1 MTCLRTQTPTC
12 IEWVKASWPCFGEYL
27 IVAFL
32 ICPRL
37 PELVGL
43 EPRGLPSRLSRMR
56 EMRRYSTQ
64 SKTGLK
70 STSPKCLLK
79 STWTATVSHSPVF
92 IHPLYSL
99 CYLCYMSLS
108 YCILLPCILPMWS
121 SQGVGH
127 PWALSVQFGA
137 ECCVVVYPQ
146 HVRCGPSA
154 TLDIIIAP
162 PPHLT
167 LSTLCGRSSGRSG
180 HVIVYSLCFPE
191 PLAGTDWGDKPYN
204 GHRVIAFLS
213 LLHASICWTMD
224 WCVINL

>member
-1 MTCLRTQTPTC
+1 MTLFW
-12 IEWVKASWPCFGEYL
+12 WVFDS
-27 IVAFL
+27 
-32 ICPRL
+32 
-37 PELVGL
+37 
-43 EPRGLPSRLSRMR
+43 
-56 EMRRYSTQ
+56 
-64 SKTGLK
+64 
-70 STSPKCLLK
+70 CLLNLSQVARAGRFGTKGLAISFVSSEEDVKILNSVQDRFQVNVTEMPFEIDVNSYSK
-79 STWTATVSHSPVF
+79 SLACLHSSTLLPMLHVT
-92 IHPLYSL
+92 
-99 CYLCYMSLS
+99 
-108 YCILLPCILPMWS
+108 ILLRS

-137 ECCVVVYPQ
+137 ECCAVVYPQ

-154 TLDIIIAP
+154 TLDINIT
-162 PPHLT
+162 PHLT

-224 WCVINL
+224 LVCH

>member
-1 MTCLRTQTPTC
+1 MVNVTELPLEIDMNSYSKSLACLHSSIIPT
-12 IEWVKASWPCFGEYL
+12 
-27 IVAFL
+27 
-32 ICPRL
+32 
-37 PELVGL
+37 
-43 EPRGLPSRLSRMR
+43 
-56 EMRRYSTQ
+56 
-64 SKTGLK
+64 
-70 STSPKCLLK
+70 LLLMLHV
-79 STWTATVSHSPVF
+79 T
-92 IHPLYSL
+92 
-99 CYLCYMSLS
+99 
-108 YCILLPCILPMWS
+108 ILLPCILPTWS

-204 GHRVIAFLS
+204 GHRFIAFLS
-213 LLHASICWTMD
+213 LLHACICCTMD